1 MLGGWRRG
9 EAAGLRR
16 GAWSNGSCPAVDG
29 HIWAVAQIAEA
40 LLYLSHIPATSQM
53 RRLSLKEIIAL
64 SCRGHSAFH
73 LSGLDMICWLAAVY
87 LISFKVFQN
96 LRHTPPGRDTE
107 SRKRVSW
114 RMLIGGGWG
123 GGEGSRRSCNTC
135 TFPHEALGRD
145 SYTAETNSSPS
156 FSLAVSLFRGRKW
169 IRFAK
174 KPKAQIPPISSL
186 CSTLWSRIDWL
197 TPPGH
202 LCGGWA
208 RGWNRKK
215 EMKCF

>member
-114 RMLIGGGWG
+114 RMLIGGGWRR
-123 GGEGSRRSCNTC
+123 GEGAGDLVTPAHSHMRLWGGIATPPRLTHLPLS
-135 TFPHEALGRD
+135 L
-145 SYTAETNSSPS
+145 SPS
-156 FSLAVSLFRGRKW
+156 LFSAAGNGSGLRKSPRPRSL
-169 IRFAK
+169 
-174 KPKAQIPPISSL
+174 QYPPCVL
-186 CSTLWSRIDWL
+186 HCDLGL
-197 TPPGH
+197 TD
-202 LCGGWA
+202 
-208 RGWNRKK
+208 
-215 EMKCF
+215 